1 MITELLRSMYVSLF
15 QVRLRSILGRFFNSN
30 NNEVN
35 SSSSS
40 YYSGPG
46 EISSP
51 YNTVHRIHVG
61 YDGKKFTGLP
71 QPWMD
76 TLLRDI
82 RSVLDFSWN
91 IQNYL
96 IVSNR
101 LEYSSYTNVSSRIN
115 IVIHLQWSRPEEES
129 FSSCFSTEILC
140 KNCYGT
146 GSR

>member
-1 MITELLRSMYVSLF
+1 M
-15 QVRLRSILGRFFNSN
+15 RSILGRFFNTN
-30 NNEVN
+30 NNEV

-82 RSVLDFSWN
+82 RLMVDVSVEVREFIRWELT
-91 IQNYL
+91 
-96 IVSNR
+96 V
-101 LEYSSYTNVSSRIN
+101 TRIN
-115 IVIHLQWSRPEEES
+115 VGVKA
-129 FSSCFSTEILC
+129 C
-140 KNCYGT
+140 KAT
-146 GSR
+146 FKIM

>member
-1 MITELLRSMYVSLF
+1 MIILLTFKYVSSF

-30 NNEVN
+30 NSEVN
-35 SSSSS
+35 SS

-82 RSVLDFSWN
+82 RSVLNF
-91 IQNYL
+91 
-96 IVSNR
+96 
-101 LEYSSYTNVSSRIN
+101 
-115 IVIHLQWSRPEEES
+115 
-129 FSSCFSTEILC
+129 F
-140 KNCYGT
+140 
-146 GSR
+146 